1 MFARFNKQILIFS
14 CLALVVLLYNWTIE
28 QEASTLTTLK
38 EEFVKSDNLSA
49 SSVVVAWTVPPEE
62 TTYAVTNVQYQS
74 QVLEM
79 LFNMCIESMCK
90 CF

>member
-14 CLALVVLLYNWTIE
+14 CLALTVLLYNWTIE

-62 TTYAVTNVQYQS
+62 TTNVAVTNVQYQS

-79 LFNMCIESMCK
+79 LFNI
-90 CF
+90 